1 MPGEIAGDLTRAE
14 RLTGLLLG
22 QAVGDALGLPREGL
36 RPERARK
43 FFGGAPLTHRLL
55 LGRGMI
61 SDDTE
66 HACMTAQALLASR
79 GDVGR
84 FSRSLGWRLR
94 GWLLTL
100 PAGIGFATLRSLLK
114 LWVGF
119 PPSESGVRSAGNGP
133 AMRAAIIGAFGA
145 SDDFVLAATRI
156 THRDPLAEDGALLIA
171 HAARQASSDAS
182 SLARLDALIVSTRTH
197 EFRSALTSLKAP
209 LARGDSV
216 QQVAASMGLE
226 RGLTGFILHT
236 VPIALYA
243 WLRHAD
249 SFRDAVEQSILCG
262 GDTDTVAAIVG
273 ALAGAA
279 LGPRSIPPEWTRDL
293 LEWPR
298 SPAWLS
304 ALAQRLADGGAPLPL
319 FWPGLLPRS
328 LFQIAVVLLHGFRRL
343 GPPY

>member
-1 MPGEIAGDLTRAE
+1 MPAEAAGTLTPAE

-36 RPERARK
+36 RPERARR

-61 SDDTE
+61 SDDTD

-79 GDVGR
+79 GDVER

-94 GWLLTL
+94 GWFLTL
-100 PAGIGFATLRSLLK
+100 PSGIGFATLRSILK
-114 LWVGF
+114 LWLGF
-119 PPSESGVRSAGNGP
+119 PPSKSGVRSAGNGP
-133 AMRAAIIGAFGA
+133 AMRAAIIGASGA

-171 HAARQASSDAS
+171 HAARQASSPGASILDTLISSARTDA
-182 SLARLDALIVSTRTH
+182 
-197 EFRSALTSLKAP
+197 FRSALSSLEGP

-216 QQVAASMGLE
+216 AQVAASMGLE
-226 RGLTGFILHT
+226 RGVTGFILHT

-273 ALAGAA
+273 ALAGAT
-279 LGPRSIPPEWTRDL
+279 LGPRSIPDEWTRDL

-298 SPAWLS
+298 SVRWLC

-328 LFQIAVVLLHGFRRL
+328 LFQITVVLLHGFRRL

>member
-1 MPGEIAGDLTRAE
+1 MRAEPLTRAQ

-36 RPERARK
+36 GPERARK
-43 FFGGAPLTHRLL
+43 FFGDAPLTHRLL

-66 HACMTAQALLASR
+66 HACMTAQALLSAR
-79 GDVGR
+79 GDVER

-114 LWVGF
+114 LWLGF
-119 PPSESGVRSAGNGP
+119 SPASSGVRSAGNGP

-171 HAARQASSDAS
+171 LAARQVMLEAPLAS
-182 SLARLDALIVSTRTH
+182 SLVRLDALISAARTDA
-197 EFRSALTSLKAP
+197 FRSALTSLRAP
-209 LARGDSV
+209 LTRGDTV
-216 QQVAASMGLE
+216 PQVAAALGLE
-226 RGLTGFILHT
+226 RGVTGFILHT

-243 WLRHAD
+243 PLRHAD

-273 ALAGAA
+273 ALSGAA
-279 LGPRSIPPEWTRDL
+279 LGPQAIPTEWTSRL

-298 SPAWLS
+298 SLAWLS
-304 ALAQRLADGGAPLPL
+304 ALGQRLADGGPPLPL
-319 FWPGLLPRS
+319 FWPGLVPRS